1 MKGMNWDERY
11 QKGEACWDKGA
22 PAPAMKQ
29 YLARQTV
36 RGRALVP
43 GCGRGHEVVLAVEH
57 GLDAA
62 GLDIAPGAING
73 DILDF
78 WLRGSLGHGLS
89 ADWLL
94 SGISKR

>member
-1 MKGMNWDERY
+1 MDWDERY
-11 QKGEACWDKGA
+11 RNGEAFWDKG
-22 PAPAMKQ
+22 APAMKQ

-43 GCGRGHEVVLAVEH
+43 GCGRWHEVVLAVEH

-78 WLRGSLGHGLS
+78 WLRGALDTDYRLI
-89 ADWLL
+89 DCCLE
-94 SGISKR
+94 